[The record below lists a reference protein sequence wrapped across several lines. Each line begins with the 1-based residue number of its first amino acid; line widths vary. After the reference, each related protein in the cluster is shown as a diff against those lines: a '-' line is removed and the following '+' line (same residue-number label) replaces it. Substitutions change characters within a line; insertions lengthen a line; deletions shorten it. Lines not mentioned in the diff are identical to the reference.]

1 MELAMYLVDAF
12 AHQAFSGN
20 PAGVCITPEPLP
32 DELLQKIAAE
42 MAVSETAF
50 YTPGSQ
56 QLRWFTPLTEVN
68 LCGHGT
74 LATAHVLRQIGLLN
88 PGETLTFSTLSG
100 PLHVTV
106 GPETISMDFPLLPP
120 NMAQPAGPAYLAAL
134 GVTHEQVVAQ
144 GMFGEKHFIVLNS
157 EAGVRQLSPDFAAL
171 GALAGRGIVVS
182 ARAETR
188 FDIVSRYF
196 APWVGVN
203 EDPVTGS
210 AHCAL
215 AAYWCGVLG
224 KTQLCAF
231 QASSRGGELSL
242 ALAEPGRVS
251 IGGLARTMLVGSF
264 IVQ

>member
-32 DELLQKIAAE
+32 DALLQKIAAE

-50 YTPGSQ
+50 YAPGNQ

-74 LATAHVLRQIGLLN
+74 LATAHVLQQTGALN
-88 PGETLTFSTLSG
+88 LGDTLTFSTLSG
-100 PLHVTV
+100 PLHVTA
-106 GPETISMDFPLLPP
+106 GRDAITMDFPLLPP
-120 NMAQPAGPAYLAAL
+120 NMAVPAGQSYLAAL
-134 GVTHEQVVAQ
+134 GLTDEQVTAQ
-144 GMFGEKHFIVLNS
+144 GMFGEKHFIVVSS
-157 EAGVRQLSPDFAAL
+157 EAVVRQLAPDFAAL
-171 GALAGRGIVVS
+171 RALPGRGIVVS
-182 ARAETR
+182 ARGENG
-188 FDIVSRYF
+188 FDMVSRYF

-215 AAYWCGVLG
+215 AAYWCAELG
-224 KTQLCAF
+224 KAQLRAF
-231 QASSRGGELSL
+231 QASARGGELSL
-242 ALAEPGRVS
+242 ALGEPGRVN
-251 IGGLARTMLVGSF
+251 IGGQARTVLVGQF
-264 IVQ
+264 IV